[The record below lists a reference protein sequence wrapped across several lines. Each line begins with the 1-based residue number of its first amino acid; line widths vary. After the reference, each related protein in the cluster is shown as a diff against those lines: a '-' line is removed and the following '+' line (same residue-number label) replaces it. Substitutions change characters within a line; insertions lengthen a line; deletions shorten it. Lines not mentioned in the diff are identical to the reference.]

1 MVEGFGPRIFD
12 QCSQTC
18 DTSGT
23 DSDMKLPKNRS
34 VQKSTLNHLAKPIF
48 LGSMLIFSLRYPRNK
63 LQITFLS
70 ALVCP
75 NTRLQPPT
83 PQPAIN
89 SQSLLHYVAWWCE
102 GPRPDKST
110 PKNIS
115 TRYDKMVF
123 PKKITSQR
131 RASSVTKNVGILQK
145 KRRHF
150 TISPDQTNSRKTQGY
165 LQISFFF
172 WQSWSR
178 TIPSHFGGCLMIWPL
193 ITLHTL
199 V

>member
-1 MVEGFGPRIFD
+1 
-12 QCSQTC
+12 
-18 DTSGT
+18 
-23 DSDMKLPKNRS
+23 
-34 VQKSTLNHLAKPIF
+34 
-48 LGSMLIFSLRYPRNK
+48 MLIFSLRYPRNK

-75 NTRLQPPT
+75 DTRLQPPT

-89 SQSLLHYVAWWCE
+89 SQSLLHYVAWWGE

-110 PKNIS
+110 P
-115 TRYDKMVF
+115 RCDK
-123 PKKITSQR
+123 IGLSQQK
-131 RASSVTKNVGILQK
+131 SLHKGGQVPLQKMLESYQK

-150 TISPDQTNSRKTQGY
+150 YHFTNQTNSRKTQGY
-165 LQISFFF
+165 LQISLFFGSPVKIHSF
-172 WQSWSR
+172 SFRSSVWLPHDL
-178 TIPSHFGGCLMIWPL
+178 TAIPLPCCL